1 MGSEERIIAHLKRV
15 SDRLKKYA
23 AEHGRSV
30 GLKVEEMELIEERRK
45 LVRDLNGFWVKAMI
59 RDETLSGQFST
70 KDIEVL
76 KHLVDIRTEEKQ
88 ADQEF
93 TIVFVF
99 NENPFFSNP
108 QICKKVTAHRSD
120 GFVRVEPAA
129 ISWYEN
135 KHSTLA
141 EDQMNDAFREC
152 FSFFEWLE
160 SKEDLMGIA
169 LHIRGEFLSSAVDLF
184 LSEVSGD
191 DLFETETQTED
202 QDEESTLLSSDDE
215 Y

>member
-1 MGSEERIIAHLKRV
+1 MGNEEQIVADLKVV
-15 SDRLKKYA
+15 SDRLKND
-23 AEHGRSV
+23 ESERGRSV
-30 GLKVEEMELIEERRK
+30 ALKIQEMELIEKRRK
-45 LVRDLNGFWVKAMI
+45 LVRQQNGFWVKAMS

-70 KDIEVL
+70 KDVEIL

-99 NENPFFSNP
+99 NENSFFRNL

-120 GFVRVEPAA
+120 GFIRVEPAE

-135 KHSTLA
+135 KQSTSA
-141 EDQMNDAFREC
+141 GAQISDS

-160 SKEDLMGIA
+160 SDEDLMGIA
-169 LHIRGEFLSSAVDLF
+169 LHIRGEFLSAAVDLF
-184 LSEVSGD
+184 LSEFSGD

-202 QDEESTLLSSDDE
+202 QDEESTLLSSDDDE